1 MPPICHQVRA
11 RNRQE
16 HYKLTYRAK
25 QRAVGQGIRDKRR
38 ENAESLNRYIFY
50 SVLRS
55 TDGG

>member
-1 MPPICHQVRA
+1 MPPICHQVRE

-16 HYKLTYRAK
+16 HYKLRYRAK

-38 ENAESLNRYIFY
+38 ENAESLNCYIFY

-55 TDGG
+55 TDDG